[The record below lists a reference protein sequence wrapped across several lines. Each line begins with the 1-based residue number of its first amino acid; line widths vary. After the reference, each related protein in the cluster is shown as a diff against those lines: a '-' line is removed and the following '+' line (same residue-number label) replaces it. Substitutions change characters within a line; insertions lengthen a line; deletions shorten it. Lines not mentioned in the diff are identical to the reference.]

1 MTRQRI
7 EIEDRVTKEPMSGCW
22 LWMGPV
28 NANGYGL
35 SGHGKLAHRVSYEGS
50 EGEIPKGLDLMH
62 ICHNRLCVNPAHLEP
77 GTRQE
82 NVMMSVRDGRWNSE
96 LRSQKQKAVRAKMVK
111 NGKLYGAN
119 AKFSDLQIKGIR
131 KLAEFG
137 ISNKALGLSLGVTC
151 TAIRSIRNRKAYAYV
166 D

>member
-111 NGKLYGAN
+111 NGKLYGAT
-119 AKFSDLQIKGIR
+119 AKFSELQIKGIR

-137 ISNKALGLSLGVTC
+137 ISNKAIGLSLGVTG
-151 TAIRSIRNRKAYAYV
+151 TAIRSICTRKAYAYV